1 MGLDNCLSI
10 YRKRVELNN
19 DIIEKLKHKNIFL
32 RGYDYSGSSF
42 RGKAYNMII
51 DTICNETLY
60 SIIHPV
66 FLGEMSVK
74 INEFLKLV
82 ATLDVTD
89 EIDVRDYIKDYTDS
103 HDDHLYKITKKELIS
118 LKDLFQFC
126 KENDVYL
133 HPNF

>member
-19 DIIEKLKHKNIFL
+19 DIIEKLNSKEICL
-32 RGYDYSGSSF
+32 RGYYHNGSSF

-103 HDDHLYKITKKELIS
+103 HDDDLYKITKKELIS
-118 LKDLFQFC
+118 LRDLFKFC

-133 HPNF
+133 HPDF